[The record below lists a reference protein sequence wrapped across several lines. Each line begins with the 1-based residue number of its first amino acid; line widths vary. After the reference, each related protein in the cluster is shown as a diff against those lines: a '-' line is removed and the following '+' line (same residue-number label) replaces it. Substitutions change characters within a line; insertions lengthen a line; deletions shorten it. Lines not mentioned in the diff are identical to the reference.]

1 MDRIFQKN
9 EIEQIC
15 REIKKVLK
23 KSLDYMEDM
32 QSIADRAQRALLEV
46 PAEVRENSAE
56 QAARQLRSY
65 INRMDF
71 DSVISKLE
79 KCKSNV
85 NEKILPADSRYAKQ
99 TDALRS
105 DVQRI
110 EKAVR
115 QIQRFLAD
123 VPLTGSSVDFNFNFE
138 LMKFKYKELIED
150 VSEAVNKLLMNVKG
164 EEVKSVWFS
173 KDPVNLSTGNF
184 IYAHTDLDIKGEFPF
199 RFRRFYNSL
208 NQRKGVLGKDWNH
221 NHEIFLE
228 KSGREI
234 ILNLEDGKEERFLS
248 VSGDGY
254 LSVYQGTGTLV
265 QTEDGY
271 EYTTREQR
279 KYCFDMEG
287 YCISQSGRKGGCLKY
302 IYEQDGDKKRLKRI
316 ESTAGQ
322 FFELAYDAEGFLQT
336 LIDHT
341 GRKISYEIQD
351 GFLLAASTPNGDW
364 YCYGYT
370 PQGKL
375 KYTKNPEGT
384 VTVKNTF
391 DERMRTTKQRFP
403 DGSRMAYEY
412 DDEKQE
418 TRLTERNG
426 SQIIYV
432 HDDQFRDVKHIYSD
446 GEECFEY
453 NKRGQRTLFVDKLG
467 NRTRYAYDDR
477 GNRTRIINPVGNEM
491 MLEYGPFNQVA
502 SVEIDGVR
510 KVQNRFD
517 EKGNLIESENAEG
530 NVFRF
535 RYREQGRADRILQPD
550 GGVVTLERDARGNI
564 TCLTDPEGFRHLFVY
579 DELNQVVE
587 TVDGNGNRTSYAYDD
602 NGNIIR
608 VTNPE
613 GNTRTYTYNKNNK
626 VTRIVDFDGSVT
638 TREYNALNLPCKVTD
653 KMGRT
658 TLLAYDCM
666 WNVAKVTQPDGTETA
681 FLYDEHNHLAR
692 ICNANGDMVYYTYD
706 AVGHRISKTDEL
718 GNTSRFFYDAAG
730 RLTKVQAPEG
740 GCTEYGYD
748 AEGNVLWV
756 RDALGNEVHLEY
768 DKNGKL
774 TRETTPLGES
784 RTYTYDCMGHLSS
797 VTNETGQTTVYEYG
811 KCGHLLRVIY
821 PEGKS
826 AVYTYDGN
834 GNVKTYTNPRGYQL
848 TYTYDSLDR
857 VVKIENSSKEVKQYT
872 YDGMDNVLSMKD
884 SSGAVTQYEYSL
896 TGKLLKVTDPL
907 GNETTYEYDDR
918 DRLVSV
924 CRYGEG
930 MDPELKNVQ
939 EINRNCR
946 ITRYEHDRMGN
957 LTKVTDGL
965 GQIETYEYDKA
976 GRLAAKV
983 DREGYLTKYSYTPS
997 GNLSQ
1002 IRYADGREVKLS
1014 YNAIRQLIQME
1025 DWLGTTT
1032 VASDAMGHVTD
1043 VSFPDGK
1050 EVSYT
1055 YGPRG
1060 ERAGI
1065 TYPDGK
1071 QVQYEYNEFT
1081 RLEKLIQGEQAIS
1094 YAYDDTGF
1102 LSRKVFPNGVE
1113 TEYSY
1118 DERGRLLALVHRD
1131 STGELDSCRYAYD
1144 MAGNRSCVTRM
1155 RRGMEEESGSYEYR
1169 YDLLGRLTEVMK
1181 DGIQQRAYTYDPFGN
1196 RSRMTEDGAETR
1208 YAYNEGN
1215 QLVLKTED
1223 ALETTYAYDRRG
1235 NLEQVLENGSVVSR
1249 YLYDATNRLAEAE
1262 GQHRGSAQYQ
1272 YNGFGQRTGKT
1283 TGEGKETVYL
1293 PDPTR
1298 QYHNLLQKT
1307 EEGTKQTYLWD
1318 GGVAA
1323 LLEEGSQELQ
1333 YYLKDELGS
1342 PIRLMYQ
1349 DGELHESYAY
1359 DEFGREMHSGQK
1371 NTEPVQPFGFTGYQY
1386 DREADTYFAQMREY
1400 QPETGRF
1407 AARDIVPG
1415 FKDMPFTMN
1424 RYTYCYNNPVLLV
1437 DRNGMFPS
1445 LETVTDTLSDWGDSV
1460 SNTLDDWGDAFA
1472 DGVDSIAEAS
1482 ADVVEDVTGWITDI
1496 GNQHP
1501 EVIEQIKG
1509 KLKDPVHTIC
1519 KGISKGTGFTYAT
1532 QQGYTDGFLESVDFH
1547 RDKAG
1552 IFHTSPDC
1560 WQQYMGYCDLYDWV
1574 FDTAT
1579 DMKVGKYEVPV
1590 GDDMYCIWMWKG
1602 DYLNLGAGAETGIYK
1617 GGEPFWDVSV
1627 EDAMPMTLTL
1637 YDKDGNTI
1645 MCYMPDDPQW
1655 WITGFD
1661 SMTQDVDP
1669 DDLTVIG
1676 SIDMSS
1682 YPELWEAF
1690 LEEYG
1695 GLNSSGFCF
1704 DEENKTVY
1712 YNW

>member
-1 MDRIFQKN
+1 MDRIFKKS
-9 EIEQIC
+9 EIELIC
-15 REIKKVLK
+15 REIKEVLK
-23 KSLDYMEDM
+23 KSQDSMENM
-32 QSIADRAQRALLEV
+32 LSIAGRAERALSKL
-46 PAEVRENSAE
+46 PAEVRENRAE
-56 QAARQLRSY
+56 QVARQLQAH
-65 INRMDF
+65 INGMDL

-79 KCKSNV
+79 KCKN
-85 NEKILPADSRYAKQ
+85 NIDAKILPADSQYAKQ
-99 TDALRS
+99 TDALRG
-105 DVQRI
+105 DIERL

-115 QIQRFLAD
+115 QIHRFLKD
-123 VPLTGSSVDFNFNFE
+123 VPLTSSPVNFAVNFE
-138 LMKFKYKELIED
+138 LMKFRYKELVED
-150 VSEAVNKLLMNVKG
+150 TSKAINKLLMNIKG

-184 IYAHTDLDIKGEFPF
+184 IYAHTDLAVKGETPLI
-199 RFRRFYNSL
+199 FRRFYNSL
-208 NQRKGVLGKDWNH
+208 NQRKGILGRDWNH
-221 NHEIFLE
+221 NNEIFLE
-228 KSGREI
+228 KNGSEV

-248 VSGDGY
+248 VSGGGY
-254 LSVYQGTGTLV
+254 LSVYQGTGTLA
-265 QTEDGY
+265 QTEKGY

-279 KYCFDMEG
+279 TYCFDAEG
-287 YCISQSGRKGGCLKY
+287 YCISQMGLKGGCLKY
-302 IYEQDGDKKRLKRI
+302 IYEQEGDKKRLSRI

-322 FFELAYDAEGFLQT
+322 YFELSYDEEGFLQT
-336 LIDHT
+336 LTDHT
-341 GRKISYEIQD
+341 GRKISYEIRE
-351 GFLLAASTPNGDW
+351 GLLLAAGTPNGDR

-370 PQGKL
+370 SSGKL

-391 DERMRTTKQRFP
+391 DERMRTIKQRFP
-403 DGSRMAYEY
+403 DGSKMTYEY

-426 SQIIYV
+426 SQIVYV

-446 GEECFEY
+446 GEERFEY

-467 NRTRYAYDDR
+467 NQTRYDYDER

-491 MLEYGPFNQVA
+491 VLQYGLFNQVA
-502 SVEIDGVR
+502 SVEVDGIR
-510 KVQNRFD
+510 KVQNQFD
-517 EKGNLIESENAEG
+517 EKGNLIESEDAEG

-535 RYREQGRADRILQPD
+535 HYQEQGRADQILQPD
-550 GGVVTLERDARGNI
+550 GGVVTLERDAGGNI
-564 TCLTDPEGFRHLFVY
+564 TCLTDPEGFCHLFVY

-587 TVDGNGNRTSYAYDD
+587 TVDGNGNRTSYEYD
-602 NGNIIR
+602 NSGNIVR
-608 VTNPE
+608 VTNPD

-626 VTRIVDFDGSVT
+626 VTKIVDFDGST
-638 TREYNALNLPCKVTD
+638 ITREYNALNLPCKVTD

-658 TLLAYDCM
+658 TLLAYDSM
-666 WNVAKVTQPDGTETA
+666 WNVAEVTQPDGAKTA
-681 FLYDEHNHLAR
+681 FLYDEHNNLTR
-692 ICNANGDMVYYTYD
+692 ICNASGDMVYYTYD
-706 AVGHRISKTDEL
+706 AVGHRTSKTDEL
-718 GNTSRFFYDAAG
+718 GNTARFFYDAAG
-730 RLTKVQAPEG
+730 RLVKVQAPEG

-748 AEGNVLWV
+748 AEGNVLWI

-774 TRETTPLGES
+774 TRETNPLGES

-826 AVYTYDGN
+826 ADYTYDGN
-834 GNVKTYTNPRGYQL
+834 GNVKTYTNPKGYQL
-848 TYTYDSLDR
+848 TYTYDALDR
-857 VVKIENSSKEVKQYT
+857 VIRIENSSGEMKQYT
-872 YDGMDNVLSMKD
+872 YDCMDRVVSMTD
-884 SSGAVTQYEYSL
+884 SSGAVTQYAYSL

-907 GNETTYEYDDR
+907 GNETAYEYDDR
-918 DRLVSV
+918 DRLVTV
-924 CRYGEG
+924 CQYGEG
-930 MDPELKNVQ
+930 VDPELGKVQ
-939 EINRNCR
+939 EMNQNYRV
-946 ITRYEHDRMGN
+946 TRYEHDRMGN
-957 LTKVTDGL
+957 ITKVTDGL
-965 GQIETYEYDKA
+965 GQAETYEYDKA

-983 DREGYLTKYSYTPS
+983 DKEGYLTKYGYTPS

-1002 IRYADGREVKLS
+1002 IQYADGREVKLS
-1014 YNAIRQLIQME
+1014 YNPIRQLIQME

-1032 VASDAMGHVTD
+1032 IVSDAMGHVTN

-1060 ERAGI
+1060 ERTGI

-1081 RLEKLIQGEQAIS
+1081 RLEKLIQGEQVIS
-1094 YAYDDTGF
+1094 YAYDNTGF
-1102 LSRKVFPNGVE
+1102 LSKKVFPNGTE

-1118 DERGRLLALVHRD
+1118 DERGRLLELIHRD
-1131 STGELDSCRYAYD
+1131 SMGELDSCQYAYD
-1144 MAGNRSCVTRM
+1144 MAGNRSRVTRM

-1169 YDLLGRLTEVMK
+1169 YDLLGRLTEVTK
-1181 DGIQQRAYTYDPFGN
+1181 DGMQQRSYTYDPFGN
-1196 RSRMTEDGAETR
+1196 RSSMTENGARTR
-1208 YAYNEGN
+1208 YVYNEGN
-1215 QLVLKTED
+1215 QLVVKTEN
-1223 ALETTYAYDRRG
+1223 ALETTYTYDRRG
-1235 NLEQVLENGSVVSR
+1235 NLEQVLENGSVITR

-1262 GQHRGSAQYQ
+1262 GQHRGSARYQ

-1283 TGEGKETVYL
+1283 TKEGKETIYL

-1323 LLEEGSQELQ
+1323 LLDEELQEPQ

-1342 PIRLMYQ
+1342 PIRLIYQ
-1349 DGELHESYAY
+1349 NGEIHESYAY

-1386 DREADTYFAQMREY
+1386 DRTAATYFAQMREY

-1407 AARDIVPG
+1407 AAQDIIPG
-1415 FKDMPFTMN
+1415 FKDIPFTMN

-1445 LETVTDTLSDWGDSV
+1445 LDTVTDTLSDWGDSV
-1460 SNTLDDWGDAFA
+1460 SDTLDDWGDAFA

-1482 ADVVEDVTGWITDI
+1482 SDVVANVTGWITDI
-1496 GNQHP
+1496 GNQYSD
-1501 EVIEQIKG
+1501 VTEQIKE

-1519 KGISKGTGFTYAT
+1519 KAISKGTGFTYAT
-1532 QQGYTDGFLESVDFH
+1532 QQGYADGFLESVDFH

-1552 IFHTSPDC
+1552 VFHTSPDC
-1560 WQQYMGYCDLYDWV
+1560 WQQHMGYCDLYDWV
-1574 FDTAT
+1574 FDVAT
-1579 DMKVGKYEVPV
+1579 DMKKNKYPV
-1590 GDDMYCIWMWKG
+1590 TVDGEQYCIWMWKG

-1617 GGEPFWDVSV
+1617 GGEPFWDVAV
-1627 EDAMPMTLTL
+1627 DDAMPMTLTT

-1661 SMTQDVDP
+1661 SMTQDIDP

-1682 YPELWEAF
+1682 YPELF
-1690 LEEYG
+1690 LKFIDKYG
-1695 GLNSSGFCF
+1695 KGDYSEFCF
-1704 DEENKTVY
+1704 DEENQTVY